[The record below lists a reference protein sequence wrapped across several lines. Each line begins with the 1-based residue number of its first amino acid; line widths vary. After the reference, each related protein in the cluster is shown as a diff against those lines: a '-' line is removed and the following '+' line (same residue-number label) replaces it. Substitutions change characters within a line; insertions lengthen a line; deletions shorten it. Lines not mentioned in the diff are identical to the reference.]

1 MLILCL
7 WLLIFL
13 WCLSQKKEWKTAENG
28 STNQARQFQED
39 EVCAGQRPVPFT
51 NRKGSFSE
59 GETGLSPL
67 KRSYYETTIRSVFSS
82 RVWRAFRW
90 AAFFFP
96 SSSSSSSSCPAR
108 DKSCPL
114 SFSRFTGG
122 GRGVSIN
129 GENRWHLKPR
139 ERVAVFFRPEPV
151 AILCHVKYQIQDRWR
166 GRGSVWRATLKK
178 GWVYGWSFSLRTQ
191 LETRHQLGVRFKR
204 KSADYAAVGYAGK
217 KVSFAQC
224 VLFLILLL

>member
-82 RVWRAFRW
+82 RIWRAFRW

-139 ERVAVFFRPEPV
+139 ERVAVFFFSSGTRRNFVPRQVSNTGPLKGERICLKSNPEEGLSLWLEFFIANPTRNETP
-151 AILCHVKYQIQDRWR
+151 IR
-166 GRGSVWRATLKK
+166 GTV
-178 GWVYGWSFSLRTQ
+178 
-191 LETRHQLGVRFKR
+191 
-204 KSADYAAVGYAGK
+204 
-217 KVSFAQC
+217 
-224 VLFLILLL
+224 